1 MIGKSNDQLR
11 IDKGLF
17 TKEERIRR
25 ETGKQGRKYLLRMD
39 KQGE

>member
-11 IDKGLF
+11 IDKELF

-25 ETGKQGRKYLLRMD
+25 ETGKQGRKYLRRMD